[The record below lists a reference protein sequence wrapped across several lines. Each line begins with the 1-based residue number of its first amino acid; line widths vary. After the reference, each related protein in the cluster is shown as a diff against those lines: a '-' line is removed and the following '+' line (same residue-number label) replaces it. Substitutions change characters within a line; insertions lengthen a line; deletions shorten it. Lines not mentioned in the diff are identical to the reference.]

1 MHCGHTCG
9 VNNPLT
15 GKCVSMVEAIL
26 SGNIILYAISLLPHV
41 HTHTDREVRLSML
54 LLHLASVPTALSD
67 VEWALLASKTEGYS
81 GSDIATFCSD
91 AAMMPVREL
100 EGATHWKV
108 LTGETSTLHKWSTRI
123 WCKVDVVGA
132 TTL

>member
-1 MHCGHTCG
+1 
-9 VNNPLT
+9 
-15 GKCVSMVEAIL
+15 MVEAIL
-26 SGNIILYAISLLPHV
+26 SGSFVYFFLYYLMCTYV
-41 HTHTDREVRLSML
+41 HTDREVRLSML
-54 LLHLASVPTALSD
+54 QQHLASVPTALSD

-108 LTGETSTLHKWSTRI
+108 LTGETSTLHKWCTRI
-123 WCKVDVVGA
+123 
-132 TTL
+132 